1 MSTSNNI
8 NIIPTKVEYISD
20 IFAYNKEFQVLICT
34 SCRSAVKKIDIKS
47 HIIQKHKEY
56 KNIKTITN
64 ILEISEGLN
73 IENPQ
78 DIKLPKFNRYYFQD
92 LDIISNLY
100 CCQKCEYAVLSY
112 KKIKNHL
119 NQQHN
124 ANLRLTKK
132 EDLYL
137 ENQNGQRFSNSISL
151 PFFIIKEKEK
161 N

>member
-8 NIIPTKVEYISD
+8 NIVPTKVEYILD
-20 IFAYNKEFQVLICT
+20 IFAYNIDFKILICT
-34 SCRSAVKKIDIKS
+34 SCRSAIKKINIKS

-56 KNIKTITN
+56 KDIQTIIN
-64 ILEISEGLN
+64 ILEITEGLE

-78 DIKLPKFNRYYFQD
+78 NIKLPKFNNYFFKD

-100 CCQKCEYAVLSY
+100 RCQKYKYTVLFY
-112 KKIKNHL
+112 KKLRNYL

-132 EDLYL
+132 DELYL
-137 ENQNGQRFSNSISL
+137 ENQNG
-151 PFFIIKEKEK
+151 
-161 N
+161 